1 MENQKNNQENNQQP
15 AENKPKDLIEPKK
28 KSKNH
33 RKGKPQK
40 SRDFVYELSRLFKK
54 NQGKI
59 FSVKR
64 IFRELNVT
72 DGNVKSIIVEALEKL
87 LEKGDVYMTE
97 EGDIA
102 ANVKTEMAE
111 GIVDFVNSR
120 FCFVIVE
127 GRELDV
133 KVNAEFTKFA
143 FDGDR
148 VKLEIFPAKEGV
160 KPDGRII
167 EVLQR
172 KVQQI
177 VGKLELGKFA
187 FVLPDNKKI
196 HQDIFI
202 DKNKLKNAKNGDKVI
217 VKIVKYPQEI
227 NTSPV
232 GEITE
237 VLGKAGENNT
247 EMHAILAEYGLPL
260 HFPQEVVEEAKLI
273 KAKTTDAEIKK
284 RRDFRNVLTFTIDP
298 ADAKDFDDA
307 ISMQKLENGHWEIG
321 VHIADVT
328 HYVKENTILED
339 EAKYRATSVYLVD
352 RVVPMLPE
360 RLSNELCSL
369 RPNEDKLTFSAVF
382 EIDDNA
388 NVHKEWFGRTIIHSD
403 RRFSYEDAQER
414 LEKNEGDLATELII
428 LNNIAKKFTEK
439 RFQKGA
445 ISFETQEV
453 KFKLDEKGVP
463 IGIYIKQRKDAHR
476 LIEEYMLLA
485 NKQVAEFIYKQ
496 KQKDGTPKPMVYR
509 VHEPPVEDKL
519 LNFATFARQFG
530 YEVKT
535 KGKEIASSLNKML
548 TSVQNT
554 PQQNTLE
561 SLAIRTMAKARYS
574 IETIGHYGLAF
585 QHYTHFTSPIRRY
598 PDMMAHRL
606 LAMYLNKKEV
616 EDVKQLEK
624 QCKHSTDMEK
634 KAADAERAST
644 KYKQVEYMQILTKN
658 ENKIFDGVITGVT
671 EWGVYVEITET
682 KCEGMVRL
690 GDIYDD
696 MYYLEAEKYR
706 LVGSRSKRII
716 TFGDVVRVKVKDTN
730 LEKRTM
736 DLLMVK

>member
-1 MENQKNNQENNQQP
+1 MENQENNQQP
-15 AENKPKDLIEPKK
+15 AENSAQNSASQKK
-28 KSKNH
+28 KNSRQH
-33 RKGKPQK
+33 RKGKPK
-40 SRDFVYELSRLFKK
+40 KARNFVFELSRLFRI

-59 FSVKR
+59 FSIKR
-64 IFRELNVT
+64 IFRELNIT
-72 DGNVKSIIVEALEKL
+72 DSSIKNTIIEALETL
-87 LEKGDVYMTE
+87 LEKGEVYMTE
-97 EGDIA
+97 DGDIA
-102 ANVKTEMAE
+102 AHVKTEILE

-120 FCFVIVE
+120 FCFVMIE

-133 KVNAEFTKFA
+133 KVSVEYTKFA
-143 FDGDR
+143 FDGDK
-148 VKLEIFPAKEGV
+148 VKVEVFPSKEGV
-160 KPDGRII
+160 KADGRIVEI
-167 EVLQR
+167 LER
-172 KVQQI
+172 KPQQI
-177 VGKLELGKFA
+177 VGKLELGRFA

-202 DKNKLKNAKNGDKVI
+202 DKNKLKNAKNNDKVI
-217 VKIVKYPQEI
+217 VKITKYPQEV
-227 NTSPV
+227 NSSPV
-232 GEITE
+232 GEVIE
-237 VLGKAGENNT
+237 VLGKAGENDT

-260 HFPQEVVEEAKLI
+260 NFPEEVVNDAKKI
-273 KAKTTDAEIKK
+273 SAKITEAEIKK

-307 ISMQKLENGHWEIG
+307 ISIQKLENGRWEIG

-328 HYVKENTILED
+328 HYVKEKTILEE

-382 EIDDNA
+382 EIDDTA
-388 NVHKEWFGRTIIHSD
+388 FVHKEWFGRTIIHSD

-453 KFKLDEKGVP
+453 KFKLDEKGKP
-463 IGIYIKQRKDAHR
+463 IGIFLKQRKDAHR

-485 NKQVAEFIYKQ
+485 NKQVAEFIYHQ
-496 KQKDGTPKPMVYR
+496 KQKDGEPKPMVYR

-535 KGKEIASSLNKML
+535 KGKEIATSMNKML
-548 TSVQNT
+548 ASVQNT

-574 IETIGHYGLAF
+574 IEIIGHYGLAF

-606 LAMYLNKKEV
+606 LALYLNKKQV
-616 EDVKQLEK
+616 EDVKELEK

-658 ENKIFDGVITGVT
+658 ENKVFDGVITGVT

-696 MYYLEAEKYR
+696 MYYLEADKYR
-706 LVGSRSKRII
+706 LVGSRTKRII
-716 TFGDVVRVKVKDTN
+716 TFGDLVRVKVKDTN

-736 DLLMVK
+736 DLMMVK